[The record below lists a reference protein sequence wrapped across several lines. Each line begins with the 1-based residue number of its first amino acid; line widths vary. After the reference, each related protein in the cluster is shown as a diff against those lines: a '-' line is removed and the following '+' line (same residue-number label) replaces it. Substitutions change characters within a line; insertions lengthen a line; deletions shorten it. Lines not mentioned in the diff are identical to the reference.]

1 MWVVKLGGS
10 LFDSPLLLDWLGCLA
25 RAEIPLVVV
34 PGGGPFADQ
43 VRAAQKHW
51 DFEDAC
57 AHEMALLAMEQ
68 MGRMLCGLNPGL
80 LPADELDSIR
90 YLSDRGRIPVWL
102 PSKDVLA
109 DPQIGQDWT
118 VTSDSLAAWLAGK
131 LGAQALLLVK
141 SAELLEGLADGSAD
155 LAGLQQ
161 SGVLDGAFHRYAQ
174 ELDCPVWMMH
184 RADHETLPSLLC
196 GRTATALSVSY

>member
-1 MWVVKLGGS
+1 
-10 LFDSPLLLDWLGCLA
+10 
-25 RAEIPLVVV
+25 
-34 PGGGPFADQ
+34 
-43 VRAAQKHW
+43 
-51 DFEDAC
+51 
-57 AHEMALLAMEQ
+57 

-80 LPADELDSIR
+80 APTENLDALQH
-90 YLSDRGRIPVWL
+90 LSAHERIPVWL
-102 PSKDVLA
+102 PSKTVLA
-109 DPQIGQDWT
+109 DQQIAQDWT